1 MLGDEDIR
9 EWPNRAAG
17 FRIAA
22 GGIDWHVQRAGRG
35 PVILLLHG
43 TGASTHSWR
52 GLLPILADRFDVIA
66 PDLPGHAFTSPP
78 PGGDH
83 SMTAFSRAVG
93 ALLDRLEVEPVLGI
107 GHSAGAAVLARMTLD
122 GVLHPKALVAIN
134 GALLP
139 FGPYAGSTFSTVARM
154 VAMAPLLPSVIARFV
169 DAGTV
174 RKLLADTGSKID
186 AEGLRLY
193 ARLFSEPSH
202 VAATLR
208 MMAMWD
214 LVALRRDLPKLAAP
228 FLLLAGAADKT
239 IPPDVSARVRD
250 MVAAGRVE
258 TLPGLG
264 HLAHEED
271 PAGTAAAILAFA
283 ASLDIAGD
291 RS

>member
-1 MLGDEDIR
+1 MLGEEDIR

-17 FRIAA
+17 LRIAA

-35 PVILLLHG
+35 PCILLLHG

-52 GLLPILADRFDVIA
+52 GLLPILAERFDVIA

-83 SMTAFSRAVG
+83 SMPAFAKAVA
-93 ALLDRLEVEPVLGI
+93 ALLDRLGAEPVLGV

-122 GVLHPKALVAIN
+122 GAVHPKGLVAIN

-139 FGPYAGSTFSTVARM
+139 FGPYAGSLFSGLARM
-154 VAMAPLLPSVIARFV
+154 IAMAPLLPSIVARFV

-174 RKLLADTGSKID
+174 RRLLADTGSKVD

-214 LVALRRDLPKLAAP
+214 LAALKRDLPGLDAP
-228 FLLLAGAADKT
+228 FLLLAGTGDRT

-250 MVAAGRVE
+250 MIPHGRLE
-258 TLPGLG
+258 ALPGLG

-271 PAGTAAAILAFA
+271 PESTAAAVIAFA
-283 ASLDIAGD
+283 TTLGLSGD
-291 RS
+291 AR